1 MQTPQRLDTIFIWFT
16 PNGPKCLTNC
26 QPKSLQPKTEKTVK
40 KIRKKSG
47 EKQNRSPGDLPARKD
62 PPKKKLKK
70 KISYFV
76 IFSQRDSIGNDIY
89 IYV

>member
-40 KIRKKSG
+40 KNKKKKRRKTKPIAW
-47 EKQNRSPGDLPARKD
+47 RSPSTQR
-62 PPKKKLKK
+62 PPEKKNSQTVKRKKKLELGERNRMKK
-70 KISYFV
+70 S
-76 IFSQRDSIGNDIY
+76 
-89 IYV
+89 